1 MRRTIF
7 AVAILVLS
15 GMIGPSQSEQL
26 ASPGSHPSSV
36 VSTVLGAEGVLGKEV
51 RSVGDERLGRVVD
64 VVVDRAGRVRAAV
77 IDYGGFMGV
86 GSRRIAVDWNA
97 LSFTSDYDRQDVVT
111 LELTRDQLKTAP
123 EYKDKRAVT
132 VLGAAGT
139 LQSNPFH

>member
-1 MRRTIF
+1 MRRTIL

-26 ASPGSHPSSV
+26 APPSSV
-36 VSTVLGAEGVLGKEV
+36 VSSTVLGAEGVLGKEV
-51 RSVGDERLGRVVD
+51 RSVGDEKLGRVVD
-64 VVVDRAGRVRAAV
+64 VIVDRAGRVRAAV

-97 LSFTSDYDRQDVVT
+97 LSFTSDYDRRDVVT
-111 LELTRDQLKTAP
+111 LELSRDQLKAAP

-132 VLGAAGT
+132 VLGAAGN
-139 LQSNPFH
+139 LQANPYH